1 GEGRQGAECRN
12 PPAAKPPAL
21 SLWVTGEGVWGP
33 AGAATRRYT
42 SLGPPSRCAGRP
54 ARSAPVVRH
63 GGHGPLTPA
72 RRDWPP
78 SFGAALSGSAGRT
91 DERLPGPAPAV
102 AACLPLRPV
111 GRRTRP
117 TPAPRPRLRRR
128 RLLEPPLRGTPH
140 PADTRTPAP
149 PSPSPPA

>member
-1 GEGRQGAECRN
+1 RN

-21 SLWVTGEGVWGP
+21 SLWVTREGVCGP
-33 AGAATRRYT
+33 AGVATRRYT

-78 SFGAALSGSAGRT
+78 SFGAALSGHAGRN
-91 DERLPGPAPAV
+91 DERLPGPA
-102 AACLPLRPV
+102 RPV
-111 GRRTRP
+111 GRRARARRP
-117 TPAPRPRLRRR
+117 PCPCLRRCRLSEPPPCGVPRLTDRPAPL
-128 RLLEPPLRGTPH
+128 
-140 PADTRTPAP
+140 P
-149 PSPSPPA
+149 PSLPA